1 MSDIVERLGR
11 RIHNQRARLRY
22 WEELFNEHVHAH
34 LHALHPRHLMKA
46 IELGNENFRLRQ
58 LLSEAE
64 TREREARVKALEEAA
79 LWHDAK
85 VREYTDQIAVNDAY
99 LARSG
104 RLSSESRANEY
115 CDDMRSCHRRA
126 AAAFRAL
133 QSEER

>member
-22 WEELFNEHVHAH
+22 WETLFNQHVHGH
-34 LHALHPRHLMKA
+34 LHVLHPRHLKKA

-79 LWHDAK
+79 LRVDAK
-85 VREYTDQIAVNDAY
+85 ANGYQVEARDVR
-99 LARSG
+99 RSERDRRFCASVAD
-104 RLSSESRANEY
+104 RL
-115 CDDMRSCHRRA
+115 CGA
-126 AAAFRAL
+126 AADIRAL